1 MAYKTKS
8 MALTPGA
15 IRLASMAVIACGLL
29 VTGCKSAKEVVYLQ
43 DANKVAT
50 EQIANYQDV
59 KIKTDDLLSII
70 VSSQNPELSAMFNL
84 QENQYQVGGTGTT
97 MGQSKTLGYLV
108 DKDGDI
114 DFPVLGRL
122 RVSGLTRAELSTMI
136 KEKLDK
142 EGLLKDAVVTIQFQN
157 FKISVIGEVNNPGRF
172 SIETDRVS
180 VLDAIAMAGDMTIY
194 GRRDSVMIM
203 RENNG
208 VREVMFTNLLK
219 REALAAP
226 SFYLQQNDV
235 VYIKPNQIKAQQS
248 RINQNNNVGVW
259 LSATSLLASVL
270 TLIFK

>member
-1 MAYKTKS
+1 MT
-8 MALTPGA
+8 LTPGA
-15 IRLASMAVIACGLL
+15 IRLASIAVIACGLL

-50 EQIANYQDV
+50 EQITNYQDV
-59 KIKTDDLLSII
+59 KIKPDDLLSII

-84 QENQYQVGGTGTT
+84 QENQYQVSGTGTT

-136 KEKLDK
+136 KDKLDK

-157 FKISVIGEVNNPGRF
+157 FKISVIGEVTNPGRF

-208 VREVMFTNLLK
+208 QREIMYTNLLK
-219 REALAAP
+219 KDALTSA

-235 VYIKPNQIKAQQS
+235 VYVKPNKIKAQQS

-259 LSATSLLASVL
+259 VSIASLLTTIAVL
-270 TLIFK
+270 LKK